1 MALLNMS
8 QDLQKLFLMLYYNGL
23 MIDTG
28 DGVMYYVN
36 DNVKDLY
43 RVKFHDERGGVL
55 RLDMNENPEGLPKDV
70 FDKIWKKVTPEYIAT
85 YPEKD
90 RLMETLARH
99 DGTLS
104 ENISVTAGSDEAMR
118 LIFQCFGEAGKELL
132 TVLPTFEMY
141 DVYSK
146 MFGMNHVNVDYK
158 EDFTL
163 DANDILDAVNEN
175 TGIVI
180 LLNPNSPIGTVYNEK
195 EVRAVI
201 EKARKAGALV
211 VIDEAY
217 HYFYEP
223 TFLPLIK
230 EYDNLLILRTFSK
243 LFSMAGLR
251 IGYVSGNAQLI
262 SYIEKAES
270 TFNVNNIAILFAQ
283 ELISDEKLIQRLLE
297 AERAGKEWLTE
308 RLKEAG
314 YRYVSKEGNYVLFYP
329 RRESKIVV
337 EELKKQD
344 IWVRDYG
351 SGILKGWMRA
361 SIGSVACMQR
371 FWEAFMEADREET
384 V

>member
-1 MALLNMS
+1 
-8 QDLQKLFLMLYYNGL
+8 
-23 MIDTG
+23 
-28 DGVMYYVN
+28 MYYVN
-36 DNVKDLY
+36 ENIKDLY
-43 RVKFHDERGGVL
+43 RVKFHDERGSVL
-55 RLDMNENPEGLPKDV
+55 RLDMNENPEGLPKEV
-70 FDKIWKKVTPEYIAT
+70 FDKIWAKVTPEYIAA

-90 RLMETLARH
+90 RLMELLARH
-99 DGTLS
+99 DGILS

-118 LIFQCFGEAGKELL
+118 LIFHCFGEAGKNLL
-132 TVLPTFEMY
+132 TVTPTFEMY
-141 DVYSK
+141 DVYCK
-146 MFGMNHVNVDYK
+146 MFGMNHVTVDYR

-163 DANDILDAVNEN
+163 DADAVTDAVNEN

-180 LLNPNSPIGTVYNEK
+180 LLNPNSPIGAVYKEE
-195 EVRAVI
+195 EVRAVV
-201 EKARKAGALV
+201 EKAQKNGAVV

-230 EYDNLLILRTFSK
+230 EYDNLLVLRTFSK
-243 LFSMAGLR
+243 LFSIAGLR
-251 IGYVSGNAQLI
+251 IGYVSGNAELI

-283 ELISDEKLIQRLLE
+283 ELISDQGLIRALVEKEYI
-297 AERAGKEWLTE
+297 GKAWLSE

-314 YRYVSKEGNYVLFYP
+314 YRYAAMEGNYVLFYP
-329 RRESKIVV
+329 NRESKIIV
-337 EELKKQD
+337 EKLKQKD

-351 SGILKGWMRA
+351 RGILKGWIRV

-371 FWEAFMEADREET
+371 FWEAFVEADREEI